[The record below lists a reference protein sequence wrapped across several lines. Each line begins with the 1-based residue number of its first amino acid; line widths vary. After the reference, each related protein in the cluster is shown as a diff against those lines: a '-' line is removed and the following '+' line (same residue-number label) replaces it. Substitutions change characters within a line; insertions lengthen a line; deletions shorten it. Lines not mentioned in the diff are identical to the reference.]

1 MIDPKLLNTPLGL
14 SIRRAGLD
22 TVDGAFACQ
31 AAEDL
36 VKPGLQHRRRGR
48 LVLHDETGKSHE
60 LYLKR
65 YASESLPVRLRRW
78 WTYGLGGGPAG
89 VEVRNIAR
97 VAGKGMATMRAA
109 AWGCQ
114 GGLLGVRRSY
124 VLVTGVPGE
133 ALSRVEQGPIAGKTD
148 LARQMTQ
155 ALADLARTL
164 HTGGLAHRDFYAS
177 HIFLEEAPEGPRLH
191 LIDLAR
197 VIAPR
202 VRLWRWIVKDLAQLR
217 FSMPEEW
224 RINWWRDFLGWYRP
238 GASPRTYRR
247 IHYAVE
253 AKVVLMR
260 RHEERRLNRH
270 WQEQAGGKTK

>member
-1 MIDPKLLNTPLGL
+1 MIDPKLLNTPLGM

-31 AAEDL
+31 EAADL
-36 VKPGLQHRRRGR
+36 AKPGLAHRRRGR
-48 LVLHDETGKSHE
+48 VILHDETGLRHE
-60 LYLKR
+60 MYLKR
-65 YASESLPVRLRRW
+65 YASESLAVRLRRW
-78 WTYGLGGGPAG
+78 RMYGFGGGPAG
-89 VEVRNIAR
+89 VEVRNIER
-97 VAGKGMATMRAA
+97 VAGLGIATMRAA
-109 AWGCQ
+109 AWGWQ
-114 GGLLGVRRSY
+114 GGPLGAKRSY

-148 LARQMTQ
+148 LARRMTE

-164 HTGGLAHRDFYAS
+164 HVGGLVHRDFYAS
-177 HIFLEEAPEGPRLH
+177 HVFLEETLQGPKLY

-202 VRLWRWIVKDLAQLR
+202 LRRWRWIVKDLAQLR
-217 FSMPEEW
+217 YSMPEEW
-224 RINWWRDFLGWYRP
+224 RNNWWRDFLGWYRP

-253 AKVVLMR
+253 AKVALMC
-260 RHEERRLNRH
+260 RHENRRLERQ
-270 WQEQAGGKTK
+270 WQEQGKDVAK